1 MNLSERG
8 RKMIEDF
15 EGRKNKPYKCP
26 AGAMTI
32 GIGHALTKAE
42 LDSGAI
48 AIDGA
53 SVAWKNGLTSAQ
65 VDALFDQDVEPF
77 ERLIN
82 TTTHRAINQ
91 NQFDALVSFA
101 FNIGAYAYRHS
112 TALRKL
118 NSYDRSEVPAEMRRW
133 DKAGGKKIAG
143 LTERRKQESELF
155 SA

>member
-8 RKMIEDF
+8 RKMIAEF
-15 EGRKNKPYKCP
+15 EGCSRKPYKCP

-32 GIGHALTKAE
+32 GIGHALTKDE
-42 LDSGAI
+42 LDSGML

-53 SVAWKNGLTSAQ
+53 SVPWRNGITMDQ
-65 VDALFDQDVEPF
+65 VQALFDQDVEPF

-82 TTTHRAINQ
+82 TTTHRPINQ
-91 NQFDALVSFA
+91 NQFDALVSFS

-118 NSYDRSEVPAEMRRW
+118 NSYNRSEVPAEMRRW
-133 DKAGGKKIAG
+133 DKANGKKIKG
-143 LTERRKQESELF
+143 LTERRKHESELF